1 MKPNRIFFITPDM
14 PQPSGGISM
23 IYDHAI
29 NLRKLGF
36 ETFVTHFSQNFK
48 KISWR
53 KFGSDITHLK
63 CHYLDKMFELNHND
77 QGQPQLGDLKF
88 TFTENDLIVIPEGFP
103 HLAAELKMKYQVP
116 AKIAMF
122 AQGWLYIV
130 PALQQ
135 VFKGQIPNLKQ
146 IGIEKVISVSGPV
159 DQYIKDMF
167 KYTEEETFKVSNF
180 VDTNLFNLNIGEEEV
195 EEVVETEDG
204 ELDIA
209 VTKKPREKKNQIAFM
224 PRKGMEKWYGIFF
237 SLAQALGI
245 VNGWEFVPIIGKSQE
260 EVAEI
265 LKSSKIFV
273 NFTEGEGFGLP
284 ALESILC
291 GNLYIGNAGLGG
303 EDFLDD
309 DQVSGISF
317 HNFITDNNNPYDWV
331 KAISIAI
338 RALDD
343 EETKGKL
350 EKASEY
356 LADKYN
362 HAKFLKELKKTYKE
376 IMG

>member
-1 MKPNRIFFITPDM
+1 
-14 PQPSGGISM
+14 
-23 IYDHAI
+23 
-29 NLRKLGF
+29 
-36 ETFVTHFSQNFK
+36 
-48 KISWR
+48 
-53 KFGSDITHLK
+53 
-63 CHYLDKMFELNHND
+63 MFELNHND

-204 ELDIA
+204 EQGALAAPRPGPPAAQVGRARPDDRGDQGGQQRDRDGDGQRALQA
-209 VTKKPREKKNQIAFM
+209 VH
-224 PRKGMEKWYGIFF
+224 
-237 SLAQALGI
+237 
-245 VNGWEFVPIIGKSQE
+245 
-260 EVAEI
+260 
-265 LKSSKIFV
+265 
-273 NFTEGEGFGLP
+273 
-284 ALESILC
+284 
-291 GNLYIGNAGLGG
+291 GLGVDVVAAGGGAQRVVQRRRRGQRREVDLGVVVGG
-303 EDFLDD
+303 EEPADQGEQHQQAED
-309 DQVSGISF
+309 DQAGHRGPVAPVATPDQCGAGAPATAGRGGPGAVADRGGELGHVQAHVSPPAPSGRGRR
-317 HNFITDNNNPYDWV
+317 PRRR
-331 KAISIAI
+331 
-338 RALDD
+338 RAWRRPPSSPHR
-343 EETKGKL
+343 TPPWRRRRGCRW
-350 EKASEY
+350 SRWC
-356 LADKYN
+356 
-362 HAKFLKELKKTYKE
+362 
-376 IMG
+376 G